1 VTFAGGPVPEGFE
14 REVAASPAGFERD
27 LRKAWPGGVALLAP
41 GRFRIVAGELA
52 LDIAIEPL
60 GTRRLGLIE
69 LPRLAVRYRF
79 EGGDEAARRRLLTVL
94 DRAMQRGGG

>member
-1 VTFAGGPVPEGFE
+1 MTFVSGPVPECFE
-14 REVAASPAGFERD
+14 REVAASPAEFERD
-27 LRKAWPGGVALLAP
+27 LRKAWPAGVAAP
-41 GRFRIVAGELA
+41 AQGRFRIVAGEIA
-52 LDIAIEPL
+52 LDIAVEPL

-79 EGGDEAARRRLLTVL
+79 EGGDETARRRLLTVL

>member
-1 VTFAGGPVPEGFE
+1 MAYVSGPVPACFA
-14 REVAASPAGFERD
+14 REVAASSAEFERD
-27 LRKAWPGGVALLAP
+27 LRKAWPAGVTLLAQ

-52 LDIAIEPL
+52 LDIVVEPL

-69 LPRLAVRYRF
+69 LPRLAVRYCF
-79 EGGDEAARRRLLTVL
+79 EGGDEAARRRLLSVL